1 MSRSI
6 KYIFVLI
13 SLLILV
19 AGTVM
24 VVNQTNQFIQLAT
37 QFDERLGQLVFW
49 GLITLYA
56 ILIFAPIVLFF
67 RLPKA
72 LMPPDDETS
81 PAFEKH
87 LCLLKARLKTNP
99 RTKGLALE
107 TREDIAKAIDVLD
120 ARSEDIIKDTASQ
133 VFISTAVSQNGNLDA
148 ILVLSAQSR
157 MVWQVAHVYYQ
168 RPALREMAQL
178 YANVIF
184 TTFVANELD
193 DIEIGKQVAPIAT
206 NALGSI
212 TGAIPGLSNVI
223 SVVTNCILSGTA
235 NAFLT
240 LRVGMITR
248 QYCNALVTRDKNLIR
263 KSAIAEAAT
272 LLGSVVSAGAKRVA
286 KSFGGAVKN
295 KMKGVATNTGE
306 RIRSAAT
313 SVTDVL
319 TGATGPK
326 KAKENPQTTTK
337 SQNIRK
343 KPIASG
349 QS

>member
-1 MSRSI
+1 MNRF

-24 VVNQTNQFIQLAT
+24 VVNQTNQLVQFAT
-37 QFDERLGQLVFW
+37 QFDERLGRLVFW

-56 ILIFAPIVLFF
+56 VLIITPIVLFL

-72 LMPPDDETS
+72 LIPPDDETS

-87 LCLLKARLKTNP
+87 LSLLKTRLKTNP
-99 RTKGLALE
+99 YMRDSGLVLE
-107 TREDIAKAIDVLD
+107 TREDVEKAIAVLD
-120 ARSEDIIKDTASQ
+120 ARAEDIIKDTASQ
-133 VFISTAVSQNGNLDA
+133 VFISTAISQNGNLDA

-157 MVWQVAHVYYQ
+157 MVWQVAHVYSQ

-184 TTFVANELD
+184 TTFVAGELD
-193 DIEIGKQVAPIAT
+193 DIEIGEQIAPIAA

-212 TGAIPGLSNVI
+212 LGAIPGLQNMI
-223 SVVTNCILSGTA
+223 SIATNCILSGTA

-248 QYCNALVTRDKNLIR
+248 QYCNALVTRDKSLIR
-263 KSAIAEAAT
+263 KSAIAEASK
-272 LLGSVVSAGAKRVA
+272 LLGYCFSRGKAGCQV
-286 KSFGGAVKN
+286 
-295 KMKGVATNTGE
+295 
-306 RIRSAAT
+306 IRR
-313 SVTDVL
+313 
-319 TGATGPK
+319 GRY
-326 KAKENPQTTTK
+326 E
-337 SQNIRK
+337 
-343 KPIASG
+343 
-349 QS
+349 

>member
-1 MSRSI
+1 MNRSI

-37 QFDERLGQLVFW
+37 QFDERLGRLVFW

-56 ILIFAPIVLFF
+56 VLIFTPIVLFF
-67 RLPKA
+67 RLPKT
-72 LMPPDDETS
+72 LTPPDDETS

-87 LCLLKARLKTNP
+87 LSLLKTRLKTNP
-99 RTKGLALE
+99 YMRDSGLVLE

-120 ARSEDIIKDTASQ
+120 AQAEDIIKDTASQ
-133 VFISTAVSQNGNLDA
+133 VFLSTAISQNGNLDA
-148 ILVLSAQSR
+148 ICVLSLQSR

-168 RPALREMAQL
+168 RPSLREMAQL
-178 YANVIF
+178 YANVAF
-184 TTFVANELD
+184 TAFAAQKLD
-193 DIEIGKQVAPIAT
+193 DIDIAELVAPIVT
-206 NALGSI
+206 TGTGSI
-212 TGAIPGLSNVI
+212 AGAIPGLTVI
-223 SVVTNCILSGTA
+223 SNCILSGAA

-240 LRVGMITR
+240 LRVGVITR
-248 QYCNALVTRDKNLIR
+248 QYCNPLVARDKSLIR
-263 KSAIAEAAT
+263 KFAIAEASK
-272 LLGSVVSAGAKRVA
+272 LLVSIVRAGAKRVM
-286 KSFGGAVKN
+286 KGV
-295 KMKGVATNTGE
+295 MKGVATKTGE

-313 SVTDVL
+313 SITDRL
-319 TGATGPK
+319 PGATGPK

>member
-19 AGTVM
+19 AGTVI
-24 VVNQTNQFIQLAT
+24 VVNQTNQFIQFAT
-37 QFDERLGQLVFW
+37 QFDERLGRLVFW

-56 ILIFAPIVLFF
+56 VLIFTPIVLFF

-87 LCLLKARLKTNP
+87 LSLLKTRLKTNP
-99 RTKGLALE
+99 YMRDSGLALE
-107 TREDIAKAIDVLD
+107 TREDVEKAIEVLD
-120 ARSEDIIKDTASQ
+120 ARAEDIIKDTASH
-133 VFISTAVSQNGNLDA
+133 VFLSTAASQNGNLDG
-148 ILVLSAQSR
+148 LFVLSLQSR

-178 YANVIF
+178 YANVIS
-184 TTFVANELD
+184 TAFVARGLD
-193 DIEIGKQVAPIAT
+193 DIDIGEQVARILT
-206 NALGSI
+206 STSGSLV
-212 TGAIPGLSNVI
+212 GAIPGFQIVTSIVI
-223 SVVTNCILSGTA
+223 NSIVSGTA

-240 LRVGMITR
+240 LRVGIITR
-248 QYCNALVTRDKNLIR
+248 QYCNALVTRDKSLIR
-263 KSAIAEAAT
+263 KFAIAEASK
-272 LLGSVVSAGAKRVA
+272 LLGSIISAGT
-286 KSFGGAVKN
+286 KSVFGAVKN
-295 KMKGVATNTGE
+295 KMKGVATKTGE

-313 SVTDVL
+313 STTDVL

-337 SQNIRK
+337 S
-343 KPIASG
+343 
-349 QS
+349 